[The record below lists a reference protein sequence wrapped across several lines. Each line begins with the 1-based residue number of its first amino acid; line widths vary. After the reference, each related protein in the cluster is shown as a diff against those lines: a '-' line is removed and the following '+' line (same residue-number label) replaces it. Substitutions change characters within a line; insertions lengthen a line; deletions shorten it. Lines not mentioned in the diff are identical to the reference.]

1 MEKQT
6 VFSNFIAHEYLPNI
20 DNVSIAEYAYDL
32 EAKGESVRVSNEGGF
47 HSTHLDLA
55 NSKTSD
61 LFRELIRCVS
71 ETFISLGFNI
81 EEYEPVIHVAWLN
94 INRKHNFMR
103 HHNHN
108 KSLLSGVYYI
118 KTPKNSGDLEFN
130 SPVADHKYVVDSDCI
145 KDFND
150 FNSNTWI
157 VPAEESKL
165 VLFPS
170 WLVHFVQPN
179 FSDEDRISLSFDC
192 SVRKRNLT

>member
-20 DNVSIAEYAYDL
+20 DNLSIAKYACQL
-32 EAKGESVRVSNEGGF
+32 EEMGKSVRVSNEGGY
-47 HSTHLDLA
+47 HSSHLDLQT
-55 NSKTSD
+55 SKTAD
-61 LFRELIRCVS
+61 LFMEIIRCVS
-71 ETFISLGFNI
+71 ETFSELGFNTKQ
-81 EEYEPVIHVAWLN
+81 YEPVIHVAWLN

-103 HHNHN
+103 HHNHL
-108 KSLLSGVYYI
+108 KAVFSGVYYI

-145 KDFND
+145 KDFNH

-157 VPAEESKL
+157 VPAEEGKL

-179 FSDEDRISLSFDC
+179 LSDEDRISLSFDC
-192 SVRKRNLT
+192 SIRKI

>member
-20 DNVSIAEYAYDL
+20 DNISIAEYAYEL

-55 NSKTSD
+55 NSKTSA

-103 HHNHN
+103 HHNHL
-108 KSLLSGVYYI
+108 KSVFSGVYYI